1 MVDKDYTPILQK
13 AKSQAIAKTGYTMSI
28 RVKLILSFMLI
39 FFLGATLGGIA
50 LWSNQQLIKQL
61 SLKEN
66 HIHTT
71 INALVKANS
80 LSKAAEAKL
89 FLYLTFGKA
98 SDGGEFFS
106 LASSIDKQLSLM
118 ETSVLDKKKIA
129 IVNELKDQILEFI
142 RKGKA
147 LAIQFKQEQ
156 YPPGGLPLIKHH
168 EQIFQIHKLTQEL
181 QKKSLAIVSQLAK
194 TIDSQTINSAAANI
208 SHHSEE
214 AKLHLILYFM
224 IDDTNSKDLY
234 LTNIESIKENITI
247 LQQHNLDQGI
257 QNTLEQ
263 VSTKHLEFQQMGEQL
278 LKLYDQKQ
286 YPTLDLYQPS
296 LDAFNQT
303 ASWLNNAGIELEKAT
318 ADKANEPRLNTITQV
333 QTSNFTVFS
342 LVGAAFLISILLSS
356 WLALSLSRSISHLQ
370 AAAKE
375 IGKGNLDVVVDL
387 PGEDSMGDLANTF
400 NQMTHDLQHAYEDL
414 NSQNIA
420 LNEEISSRKYI
431 EKELHQQA
439 TTDPLTGILNR
450 RAFFEKANQEVAR
463 SQRYLKPL
471 SILMLDIDHF
481 KRINDNFGHH
491 NGDKVLRRF
500 AQEAKK
506 PLRTNDYISRVGGEE
521 FAITLPETNL
531 ASAEKIAE
539 RVRHIVKEL
548 KIPIDQHLIDLTVS
562 IGVAEYGS
570 EETDI
575 HPMLQRADQALYRA
589 KEAGRNRV
597 FLEESHTVS

>member
-1 MVDKDYTPILQK
+1 
-13 AKSQAIAKTGYTMSI
+13 
-28 RVKLILSFMLI
+28 MLI

-66 HIHTT
+66 HIRTT

-80 LSKAAEAKL
+80 LSKAAESKL

-106 LASSIDKQLSLM
+106 LASSIDKQLSLL
-118 ETSVLDKKKIA
+118 ETSALDKKKTA
-129 IVNELKDQILEFI
+129 IVDELKDQILEFT

-168 EQIFQIHKLTQEL
+168 EQIFQIHELTHEL

-194 TIDSQTINSAAANI
+194 TIDSQTVNSAAANI

-224 IDDTNSKDLY
+224 IDDTNSKELY

-257 QNTLEQ
+257 QNTLEK
-263 VSTKHLEFQQMGEQL
+263 VSTKYLEFQQMGEQL

-296 LDAFNQT
+296 LDAFNHT
-303 ASWLNNAGIELEKAT
+303 ASWLNKAGIELEKAT

-342 LVGAAFLISILLSS
+342 LVGAAFLISILLTS
-356 WLALSLSRSISHLQ
+356 WLALSLSKSISHLQ

-420 LNEEISSRKYI
+420 LNEEITSRKYI

-463 SQRYLKPL
+463 SQRYLKTL

-481 KRINDNFGHH
+481 KLINDNFGHH

-521 FAITLPETNL
+521 FAITLPETDL
-531 ASAEKIAE
+531 ASAKKIAE
-539 RVRHIVKEL
+539 RVRQLVQEL
-548 KIPIDQHLIDLTVS
+548 KIPIDQQLIDLTVS
-562 IGVAEYGS
+562 IGVAEYDP
-570 EETDI
+570 EETDV
-575 HPMLQRADQALYRA
+575 HPTLQRADQALYRA

-597 FLEESHTVS
+597 FLEESRSTVS

>member
-1 MVDKDYTPILQK
+1 
-13 AKSQAIAKTGYTMSI
+13 MSI

-66 HIHTT
+66 HIRTT

-80 LSKAAEAKL
+80 LSKAAESKL

-106 LASSIDKQLSLM
+106 LASSIDKQLSLL
-118 ETSVLDKKKIA
+118 ETSALDKKKTA
-129 IVNELKDQILEFI
+129 VVDELKDQILEFT
-142 RKGKA
+142 RKSKA

-168 EQIFQIHKLTQEL
+168 EQIFQIHELTHEL
-181 QKKSLAIVSQLAK
+181 QKKSLEIVSQLAK
-194 TIDSQTINSAAANI
+194 TIDSQTVHSAAANI

-224 IDDTNSKDLY
+224 IDDANSKDLY
-234 LTNIESIKENITI
+234 LANIKSIKENISI
-247 LQQHNLDQGI
+247 LLQHNLDQGI
-257 QNTLEQ
+257 QNTLEK
-263 VSTKHLEFQQMGEQL
+263 VSTKHIEFQQMGEQL
-278 LKLYDQKQ
+278 LKLYDRKH

-296 LDAFNQT
+296 MDAFNQT

-356 WLALSLSRSISHLQ
+356 WLALSLSKSISHLQ

-387 PGEDSMGDLANTF
+387 P
-400 NQMTHDLQHAYEDL
+400 
-414 NSQNIA
+414 
-420 LNEEISSRKYI
+420 
-431 EKELHQQA
+431 
-439 TTDPLTGILNR
+439 R
-450 RAFFEKANQEVAR
+450 RR
-463 SQRYLKPL
+463 
-471 SILMLDIDHF
+471 
-481 KRINDNFGHH
+481 
-491 NGDKVLRRF
+491 
-500 AQEAKK
+500 
-506 PLRTNDYISRVGGEE
+506 
-521 FAITLPETNL
+521 
-531 ASAEKIAE
+531 
-539 RVRHIVKEL
+539 
-548 KIPIDQHLIDLTVS
+548 
-562 IGVAEYGS
+562 
-570 EETDI
+570 
-575 HPMLQRADQALYRA
+575 
-589 KEAGRNRV
+589 
-597 FLEESHTVS
+597 

>member
-1 MVDKDYTPILQK
+1 
-13 AKSQAIAKTGYTMSI
+13 
-28 RVKLILSFMLI
+28 MLI

-66 HIHTT
+66 HIRTT

-80 LSKAAEAKL
+80 LSKAAESKL

-106 LASSIDKQLSLM
+106 LASSIDKQLSLL
-118 ETSVLDKKKIA
+118 ETSALDKEKTA
-129 IVNELKDQILEFI
+129 IVDELKDQILEFT
-142 RKGKA
+142 RKSKA

-168 EQIFQIHKLTQEL
+168 EQIFQIHELTHEL
-181 QKKSLAIVSQLAK
+181 QKKSLEIVSQLAK
-194 TIDSQTINSAAANI
+194 TIDSQTVHSAAANI

-224 IDDTNSKDLY
+224 IDDANSKDLY
-234 LTNIESIKENITI
+234 LANIKSIKENISI
-247 LQQHNLDQGI
+247 LLQHNLDQGI
-257 QNTLEQ
+257 QNTLEK
-263 VSTKHLEFQQMGEQL
+263 VSTKHIEFQQMGEQL
-278 LKLYDQKQ
+278 LKLYDRKH

-296 LDAFNQT
+296 MDAFNQT

-356 WLALSLSRSISHLQ
+356 WLALSLSKSISHLQ

-400 NQMTHDLQHAYEDL
+400 NQMTNDLQHAYQDL

-420 LNEEISSRKYI
+420 LNEEITSRKHI

-463 SQRYLKPL
+463 SQRYLKTL

-481 KRINDNFGHH
+481 KLINDNFGHH

-521 FAITLPETNL
+521 FAITLPETDL
-531 ASAEKIAE
+531 ASANKIAE
-539 RVRHIVKEL
+539 RVRHIVQEL

-562 IGVAEYGS
+562 IGVAEYDP

-575 HPMLQRADQALYRA
+575 HPTLQRADQALYRA

-597 FLEESHTVS
+597 LLEESRSTVS

>member
-1 MVDKDYTPILQK
+1 
-13 AKSQAIAKTGYTMSI
+13 MSI

-66 HIHTT
+66 HIRTT

-80 LSKAAEAKL
+80 LSKAAESKL

-106 LASSIDKQLSLM
+106 LVSSIDKQLSLL
-118 ETSVLDKKKIA
+118 ETSALDKKKTA
-129 IVNELKDQILEFI
+129 IVDELKDQILEFT
-142 RKGKA
+142 RKSKA

-168 EQIFQIHKLTQEL
+168 EQIFQIHELIQEL
-181 QKKSLAIVSQLAK
+181 QKKSLAIVSRLAK
-194 TIDSQTINSAAANI
+194 TIDSQTVNSAAANI

-234 LTNIESIKENITI
+234 LTNIESIKENINI
-247 LQQHNLDQGI
+247 LQQHNLNQGI
-257 QNTLEQ
+257 QNTLEK
-263 VSTKHLEFQQMGEQL
+263 VSTKYLELQQMGEQL

-303 ASWLNNAGIELEKAT
+303 ASWLNKAGIELEKAT

-400 NQMTHDLQHAYEDL
+400 NQMTNDLQHAYQDL

-420 LNEEISSRKYI
+420 LNEEITSRKHI

-463 SQRYLKPL
+463 SQRYLKTL

-481 KRINDNFGHH
+481 KLINDNFGHH

-521 FAITLPETNL
+521 FAITLPETDL
-531 ASAEKIAE
+531 ASAKKIAE
-539 RVRHIVKEL
+539 RVRQIVQEL
-548 KIPIDQHLIDLTVS
+548 KIPIDQQLIDLTVS
-562 IGVAEYGS
+562 IGVAEYDP

-575 HPMLQRADQALYRA
+575 HPTLQRADQALYRA

-597 FLEESHTVS
+597 FLEESRSTVS